1 MSKTLSKIRRFAMV
15 DVFARTRF
23 SGNPLPVVIDAEGLD
38 TDAMMRITR
47 WFNQSETTF
56 LLPPQDPQADY
67 RVRIFTLERELPFAG
82 HPTLGS
88 CRVWL
93 DQGGAPKDQD
103 IIQECGLGLLPI
115 RAEDKLLSLAAPP
128 LLKSGPVHEDLYREI
143 SGVLNLDTSN
153 IEEMVWADNGPGWIA
168 VQLASASEVLALQP
182 ARHHHRRLEIGVLG
196 PYPPGHEFAYEV
208 RTFFS
213 DAHGNL
219 LEDPVTGSFNASA
232 AQWQL
237 QTGRVK
243 GPYLAHQG
251 QCLGRSGRV
260 HVAEADGEIWIG
272 GEVQSLVTGTLI
284 A

>member
-1 MSKTLSKIRRFAMV
+1 MV
-15 DVFARTRF
+15 DVFAQAPFT
-23 SGNPLPVVIDAEGLD
+23 GNPLPVVIDAEGLD
-38 TDAMMRITR
+38 SEAMMGITR

-56 LLPPQDPQADY
+56 LLPAEDPRADY

-93 DQGGAPKDQD
+93 DQQNAGPDRH
-103 IIQECGLGLLPI
+103 IVQECGIGLVPV
-115 RAEDKLLSLAAPP
+115 RASGERLSLAAPP
-128 LLKSGPVHEDLYREI
+128 LLKSGPVDEKMFEEVAR
-143 SGVLNLDTSN
+143 VLNVANED
-153 IEEMVWADNGPGWIA
+153 IEQMVWADNGPGWIA
-168 VQLASASEVLALQP
+168 VQLKSAEDVLAVKPQ
-182 ARHHHRRLEIGVLG
+182 RHHHRRLEVGLVG
-196 PYPPGHEFAYEV
+196 PYQPGHEFAYEV

-237 QTGRVK
+237 ESGHVIS
-243 GPYLAHQG
+243 PYSAHQG
-251 QCLGRSGRV
+251 RCLGRSGRI
-260 HVAEADGEIWIG
+260 HVFEDDGETWVG
-272 GEVQSLVTGTLI
+272 GEVQRIVTGTLK

>member
-1 MSKTLSKIRRFAMV
+1 MSRTLSKTRRFAMV
-15 DVFARTRF
+15 DVFARIRF
-23 SGNPLPVVIDAEGLD
+23 SGNPLPVVIDAEDLD

-56 LLPPQDPQADY
+56 LLPPQNPQADY

-93 DQGGAPKDQD
+93 DQGGAPKGQD

-128 LLKSGPVHEDLYREI
+128 LLRSGPVGEDTFREI
-143 SGVLNLDTSN
+143 AGVLNLDTSN
-153 IEEMVWADNGPGWIA
+153 IEQMVWADNGPGWIA

-182 ARHHHRRLEIGVLG
+182 ARHHHRRLEIGVVG

-237 QTGRVK
+237 QSGRVK
-243 GPYLAHQG
+243 APYLAHQG

-272 GEVQSLVTGTLI
+272 GEVRNIVTGMLI

>member
-1 MSKTLSKIRRFAMV
+1 MRRFAMV
-15 DVFARTRF
+15 DVFTRTPF
-23 SGNPLPVVIDAEGLD
+23 SGNPLPVVIDSDGLD
-38 TDAMMRITR
+38 TNDMKRITR

-93 DQGGAPKDQD
+93 DQQETTAEKEF
-103 IIQECGLGLLPI
+103 IQECGIGLLPI
-115 RAEDKLLSLAAPP
+115 RADGDLLSLAAPP
-128 LLKSGPVHEDLYREI
+128 LIRSGPVDPESFAEVA
-143 SGVLNLDTSN
+143 GVLNLPADE

-168 VQLASASEVLALQP
+168 VQLRSAEAVLAVR
-182 ARHHHRRLEIGVLG
+182 AKHHHHRRMEVGVVG
-196 PYPPGHEFAYEV
+196 PYPDGHEFAYEV

-237 QTGRVK
+237 QSGRVTS
-243 GPYLAHQG
+243 PYLAAQG

-260 HVAEADGEIWIG
+260 HVLEADGQTWIG
-272 GEVQSLVTGTLI
+272 GQVRHIVGGTLT